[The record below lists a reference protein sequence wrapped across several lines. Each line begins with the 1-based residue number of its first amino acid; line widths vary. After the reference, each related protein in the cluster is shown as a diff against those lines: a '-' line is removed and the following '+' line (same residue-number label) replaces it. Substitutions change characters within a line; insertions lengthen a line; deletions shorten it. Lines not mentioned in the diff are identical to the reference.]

1 MIFSFRANGSKAPHA
16 NNLNITLQLKLFLA
30 FINRITIDISEN
42 QKKNLKFYLESS
54 RDFFLSNFTQKNRE
68 SPIVSVCEICI
79 DLEILQNISRG
90 YYRWMITVFLKFSK
104 ICNFQD
110 IASGFQK
117 RFTFLQSYIRIYI
130 FPLSL
135 NHFPKNE
142 RISFHRQRTMVE
154 QLVQAN

>member
-90 YYRWMITVFLKFSK
+90 YYRWMITVFLKFPK
-104 ICNFQD
+104 ICKIFK
-110 IASGFQK
+110 I
-117 RFTFLQSYIRIYI
+117 LQMVFRKDLHSFNHIYVYIY
-130 FPLSL
+130 SL
-135 NHFPKNE
+135 Y
-142 RISFHRQRTMVE
+142 
-154 QLVQAN
+154 L

>member
-1 MIFSFRANGSKAPHA
+1 MGGGRFFRRNVLQQTGRVIFSFRANGSKAPHA

-90 YYRWMITVFLKFSK
+90 YYRWMITVFF
-104 ICNFQD
+104 
-110 IASGFQK
+110 
-117 RFTFLQSYIRIYI
+117 
-130 FPLSL
+130 
-135 NHFPKNE
+135 E
-142 RISFHRQRTMVE
+142 IS
-154 QLVQAN
+154 

>member
-104 ICNFQD
+104 ICKIFK
-110 IASGFQK
+110 I
-117 RFTFLQSYIRIYI
+117 LQMI
-130 FPLSL
+130 FRKDLHSL
-135 NHFPKNE
+135 NHIYVYIYF
-142 RISFHRQRTMVE
+142 
-154 QLVQAN
+154 LYL

>member
-79 DLEILQNISRG
+79 DLEILQNISRR
-90 YYRWMITVFLKFSK
+90 YYRWMITVFLKFPK
-104 ICNFQD
+104 ICKIFK
-110 IASGFQK
+110 I
-117 RFTFLQSYIRIYI
+117 LQMVFRKDLHSFNHIYVYIY
-130 FPLSL
+130 SL
-135 NHFPKNE
+135 Y
-142 RISFHRQRTMVE
+142 
-154 QLVQAN
+154 L